1 MVGERE
7 KPPKVTGAGFDLGFA
22 AAKTGDGIKADTMR
36 VNTRAMTVFAKFISG
51 QTQVFGII

>member
-1 MVGERE
+1 MFAERE
-7 KPPKVTGAGFDLGFA
+7 SPPRVTGAGFDLGFA
-22 AAKTGDGIKADTMR
+22 AEKTGEGIEADTMR